1 MQSKFSISP
10 YCMDEVDVIP
20 YVSCIIK
27 ELKRLKDVRKALWE
41 NGFFTN
47 TVIELLMNFNYTT
60 ICSFHIL

>member
-41 NGFFTN
+41 NGFSLTRS
-47 TVIELLMNFNYTT
+47 LNY
-60 ICSFHIL
+60 